1 MPALEGYE
9 LAVNRGTRGR
19 NGAPGPRYWQQ
30 WADYTLQAEL
40 NPVSKRMTGKGTIKY
55 YNRSP
60 DTLRTVYIQLLQNI
74 FAPGARHNTNVPWS
88 VEGVE
93 LTRVAAQGASIAD
106 GRRRR
111 AGLRRERHDHAGPV
125 AQAAGSGRHGRPRHS
140 TGSSA
145 FRPTARRVAA
155 RTERSSS

>member
-1 MPALEGYE
+1 MVRCVLARRRLPLLILAVTAACSSGKSEPTTPAPATTRASTTAPATVHSLPVPALEGYE

-74 FAPGARHNTNVPWS
+74 YAR
-88 VEGVE
+88 
-93 LTRVAAQGASIAD
+93 
-106 GRRRR
+106 
-111 AGLRRERHDHAGPV
+111 
-125 AQAAGSGRHGRPRHS
+125 
-140 TGSSA
+140 GSSSPA
-145 FRPTARRVAA
+145 SPRRGPASPRSAV
-155 RTERSSS
+155 TERATT